1 MDDKDQ
7 IEQVSQK
14 SNTEEPIQQEQ
25 PKEKDNKG
33 KVWADF
39 LYFKSNQFNFCHTT
53 VPLLL
58 IPTGNTPILK
68 KKNFKVDSNFTIGQL
83 KVLIKKF
90 LSLDTNEALFVYV
103 NQIFA
108 PSLEQTVQNLF
119 DCFGCDGKLILYY
132 SKAQA
137 WG

>member
-7 IEQVSQK
+7 VEPVSEK
-14 SNTEEPIQQEQ
+14 TNPEEPTIQQEQ
-25 PKEKDNKG
+25 SKEKNNK
-33 KVWADF
+33 
-39 LYFKSNQFNFCHTT
+39 

-58 IPTGNTPILK
+58 MPTGNTPILK
-68 KKNFKVDSNFTIGQL
+68 KRNFKVDSNLTIGQL
-83 KVLIKKF
+83 KLLIRKF
-90 LSLDTNEALFVYV
+90 LSLETNEALFVYV

-132 SKAQA
+132 SKSQA